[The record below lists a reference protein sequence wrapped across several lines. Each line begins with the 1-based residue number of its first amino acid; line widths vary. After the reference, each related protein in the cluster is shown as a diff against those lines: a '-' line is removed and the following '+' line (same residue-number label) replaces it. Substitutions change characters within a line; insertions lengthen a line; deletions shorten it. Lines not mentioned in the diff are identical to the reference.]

1 MRIMGLFEWNSV
13 EGRGGTVP
21 RSGGCPLP
29 LSPPTDSVAITRE
42 VGGLFLGETRRGGRV
57 LLGSAQSR
65 SGGRV
70 VYAGLRALAVSNEP
84 HQARLQFGADLVGRA
99 VRINMLDPVGEQR
112 DLAYFAQKLQRSNPS
127 GIALGALTLML

>member
-29 LSPPTDSVAITRE
+29 LSLPTDSVAITRE
-42 VGGLFLGETRRGGRV
+42 VGGLFLGETRRGGVCV
-57 LLGSAQSR
+57 LLGSAQGR

-70 VYAGLRALAVSNEP
+70 VYAGLRALAVSNEF
-84 HQARLQFGADLVGRA
+84 HQARFQFGTHLVGRA

-112 DLAYFAQKLQRSNPS
+112 DLAHLAK
-127 GIALGALTLML
+127 